1 MVAFMTLLG
10 GFLSFFSGGINTV
23 FPMLAPIV
31 GTAVAGTAIKP
42 VTMFIGILLGA
53 CYTALSPF
61 STGGAIF
68 MSNCQDEKVRG
79 KLITWQLGLAVLGMG
94 ASAVLA
100 AVGILASIIGTF
112 FVKGDENANPHKALK
127 TGSYTA
133 AILVAIVSVILSKT
147 CFGNMKAA
155 IAVIAGLIVGQI
167 IGIITE
173 IYTSGDY
180 KSVKK
185 IADQSETGP
194 ATTIISGLAVGMES
208 TERD

>member
-1 MVAFMTLLG
+1 MNVATQAGVVDVISGWLNNSVPEGMMVAFMTLLG

-79 KLITWQLGLAVLGMG
+79 KLITWQLGLAALGMG

-100 AVGILASIIGTF
+100 AVGIL
-112 FVKGDENANPHKALK
+112 
-127 TGSYTA
+127 
-133 AILVAIVSVILSKT
+133 
-147 CFGNMKAA
+147 
-155 IAVIAGLIVGQI
+155 GLF
-167 IGIITE
+167 
-173 IYTSGDY
+173 
-180 KSVKK
+180 
-185 IADQSETGP
+185 
-194 ATTIISGLAVGMES
+194 
-208 TERD
+208 